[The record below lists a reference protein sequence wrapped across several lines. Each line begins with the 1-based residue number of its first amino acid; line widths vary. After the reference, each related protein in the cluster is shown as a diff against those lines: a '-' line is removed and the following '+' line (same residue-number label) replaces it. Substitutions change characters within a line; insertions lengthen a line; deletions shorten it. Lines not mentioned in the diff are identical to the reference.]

1 MPRWSVD
8 IIRKRAEHL
17 GEVDAPDEQAAIK
30 RAPTPSASPGQNL
43 QSAREGPNMVQSYE
57 RPGIKTWIFFCLGF
71 GLLAVAAV
79 PGVGWMWG
87 QFYETITLCIGIV
100 PLAYAA

>member
-1 MPRWSVD
+1 MGGSKYGS
-8 IIRKRAEHL
+8 II
-17 GEVDAPDEQAAIK
+17 
-30 RAPTPSASPGQNL
+30 
-43 QSAREGPNMVQSYE
+43 E

-87 QFYETITLCIGIV
+87 QFYETITLCVGIV
-100 PLAYAA
+100 PLAYAAVICFVNLTRRVAALEQQVVAMNVGRTITSDP

>member
-30 RAPTPSASPGQNL
+30 RAAELERATDAADHPS
-43 QSAREGPNMVQSYE
+43 
-57 RPGIKTWIFFCLGF
+57 I
-71 GLLAVAAV
+71 
-79 PGVGWMWG
+79 
-87 QFYETITLCIGIV
+87 
-100 PLAYAA
+100 

>member
-30 RAPTPSASPGQNL
+30 RAAEVFNIPVERQNRI
-43 QSAREGPNMVQSYE
+43 SVRKISKSEKS
-57 RPGIKTWIFFCLGF
+57 
-71 GLLAVAAV
+71 
-79 PGVGWMWG
+79 
-87 QFYETITLCIGIV
+87 
-100 PLAYAA
+100 

>member
-30 RAPTPSASPGQNL
+30 RAAEVFDIPPERQNRISVRRIGKGERARPANKSLAENNNNFPGQPHICR
-43 QSAREGPNMVQSYE
+43 A
-57 RPGIKTWIFFCLGF
+57 
-71 GLLAVAAV
+71 
-79 PGVGWMWG
+79 
-87 QFYETITLCIGIV
+87 
-100 PLAYAA
+100 

>member
-30 RAPTPSASPGQNL
+30 RAAEVFDIPP
-43 QSAREGPNMVQSYE
+43 E
-57 RPGIKTWIFFCLGF
+57 R
-71 GLLAVAAV
+71 
-79 PGVGWMWG
+79 
-87 QFYETITLCIGIV
+87 
-100 PLAYAA
+100 